1 MIYPLKVPALT
12 HSLTHLLTYLHTHS
26 LTHLLTHL
34 LSLGAS
40 AISLK
45 RNLDIDRTVDVSPE
59 GSCEHAVKQ
68 EKQLVYQRYC
78 HVYKEGELVALC
90 SSIPG
95 CRLLDSGWDK
105 GNWYVK
111 LLKFHDDRLSAMGPS
126 VPLPAMARNI

>member
-1 MIYPLKVPALT
+1 MVPWKLQERFY
-12 HSLTHLLTYLHTHS
+12 HPEKKDDLPVE
-26 LTHLLTHL
+26 
-34 LSLGAS
+34 GAS